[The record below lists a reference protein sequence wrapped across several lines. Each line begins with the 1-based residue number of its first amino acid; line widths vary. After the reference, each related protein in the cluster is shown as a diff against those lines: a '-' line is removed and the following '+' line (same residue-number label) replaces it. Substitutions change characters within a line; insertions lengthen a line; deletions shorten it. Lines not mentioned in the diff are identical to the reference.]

1 MDRREFLKYS
11 IAVGSVFALSP
22 MLTSCTGVH
31 RKSFNEIHKGFTMLD
46 LPEEITGI
54 LSYAALSPSGHN
66 TQPWTVKIKS
76 PSEIIIQSDKTRW
89 LPEVDPT
96 NRETFLS
103 LSAFAETLY
112 LASHAVGFDAEI
124 SIIAKDL
131 KDSDI
136 FRVKLKNMPA
146 EKEENLGLIK
156 NRVTTRTDFDK
167 KEIRTEQI
175 NEVLNIEPEHIEYF
189 PLESNGGKWIAENLP
204 EAIKQQSFN
213 NEKQEELSHWLRF
226 SKSEAK
232 ERGDGITAE
241 ALGLNWFAR
250 FVWYNFYSQK
260 SAMEESFRNR
270 GIDTAREQVENCSG
284 FVVLMSK
291 DNSLNSIFNCGRL
304 YQKVGLKFTELG
316 IVHHTMSQ
324 LLEEEPW
331 ASDIKSNLKTDQPVQ
346 FVIRVGYGEDS
357 KPSIR
362 RPVQSFVVS

>member
-1 MDRREFLKYS
+1 MNRRDFFKYS

-22 MLTSCTGVH
+22 MLTSCAGVH
-31 RKSFNEIHKGFTMLD
+31 RKSFYENHGGFTMPD
-46 LPEEITGI
+46 LPEKTTRI

-66 TQPWTVKIKS
+66 TQPWIVKIKS

-103 LSAFAETLY
+103 LSAFAETLC

-124 SIIAKDL
+124 SIIAEDL

-136 FRVKLKNMPA
+136 FQVKLNEMPTKN
-146 EKEENLGLIK
+146 ERYLGFIK

-167 KEIRTEQI
+167 KEIKTEQI

-204 EAIKQQSFN
+204 EAVKQQSFN
-213 NEKQEELSHWLRF
+213 NDKQEELSHWLRF

-260 SAMEESFRNR
+260 SAMEDSFRNR

-284 FVVLMSK
+284 FVVLTSK
-291 DNSLNSIFNCGRL
+291 DNSLDSIFDSGRL
-304 YQKVGLKFTELG
+304 YQKIGLKLTELG
-316 IVHHTMSQ
+316 IAHHTMSQ

-331 ASDIKSNLKTDQPVQ
+331 SSEIKSNLKIDQPVQ
-346 FVIRVGYGEDS
+346 FVIRIGYGEDS

-362 RPVQSFVVS
+362 RPVRSFVVS